1 MTIYNQLYVLLLIIF
16 IMKKSLWMLGLAV
29 AAMTSCTNEEVMEVA
44 QNRTIGFNAFV
55 NNNTKAITEV
65 TNLTGFYVFGEFG
78 DAAGTYGTQ
87 VFKNEANTA
96 IHYWQASKYYS
107 FGAYANGDNTKIDNA
122 TFDAETGTLT
132 FPEYTPNVAIDLV
145 AAVKKLQSNSDVTAN
160 EAVALTFGHMLSQVK
175 FTFKTTDADA
185 YLLKI
190 TELKVEGAV
199 SKATGTYN
207 GTASWVGSESNGYTY
222 AEIPDVAMAEND
234 YTASVDRL
242 VIPQASTDKLKV
254 TFKAT
259 VSGSGMEEKTATFTA
274 DLGYTAGEV
283 AGTTDNTWTPGYRY
297 NYIATINADQ
307 IDPSL
312 ENQKIEF
319 TTSVTGWEDAA
330 DTDKGELS
338 KN

>member
-1 MTIYNQLYVLLLIIF
+1 
-16 IMKKSLWMLGLAV
+16 MKKSLWMLGLAV

-44 QNRTIGFNAFV
+44 QNRAIGFNAFV

-78 DAAGTYGTQ
+78 DAEGTYGTQ
-87 VFKNEANTA
+87 VFKNESDKAV
-96 IHYWQASKYYS
+96 HYWQASKYYS
-107 FGAYANGDNTKIDNA
+107 FGAYSNGDNTKFDDA
-122 TFDAETGTLT
+122 TFDAATGTLT
-132 FPEYTPNVAIDLV
+132 FPEYTPNDANDLV

-160 EAVALTFGHMLSQVK
+160 DAVALTFGHMLSQVK

-185 YLLKI
+185 YTLKI
-190 TELKVEGAV
+190 TELKIEGAA
-199 SKATGTYN
+199 SQATGEYN
-207 GTASWVGSESNGYTY
+207 GTATWNTVQKNDGYAY

-234 YTASVDRL
+234 YTASVARL
-242 VIPQASTDKLKV
+242 VIPQANTNALKV

-259 VSGSGMEEKTATFTA
+259 VSGSGMAEKTATFTA
-274 DLGYTAGEV
+274 NLDYTAG
-283 AGTTDNTWTPGYRY
+283 GTPNTFDNTWTPGYRY

-312 ENQKIEF
+312 EHQKIEF
-319 TTSVTGWEDAA
+319 TTSVTAWEDA
-330 DTDKGELS
+330 DNTDKGELP